1 MTYLE
6 TQINYVKSPKGL
18 GWVPSIMTC
27 KNCPYDKLR
36 SSSHKGEKQD
46 LKYTTLTFAKQ
57 VQADLLIIRRMTWN
71 TWSELEIVGRDAQF
85 QQSRRVKWYYH
96 NGVATVTDQNNT
108 MSVFLSPNCLC
119 GCLKGPRN
127 HHKGK
132 TQDQILSVNFFSFG
146 TSCQNHVLTHVQWHV
161 CLLLTSF
168 SKVFRVKLRST
179 CKAD

>member
-119 GCLKGPRN
+119 GCLEGSTKSPQRENTRSNIIGQLLFIWDIMPESR
-127 HHKGK
+127 
-132 TQDQILSVNFFSFG
+132 TYSCSV
-146 TSCQNHVLTHVQWHV
+146 T
-161 CLLLTSF
+161 CLP
-168 SKVFRVKLRST
+168 ST
-179 CKAD
+179 DIF